1 MEPREENTQQQ
12 EQHREVVE
20 AITPYKLKT
29 HQKIYLPFKR
39 LIAIFGSIMGIIVC
53 TALLWW
59 WVLPI
64 NAIVTKGH
72 PFFNRHR
79 IGKDGKAF
87 VIFKFRTMKNNTDPH
102 MSSTGNNMASQV
114 TGFGKF
120 LRATS
125 IDETVQ
131 LFNIFVGQ
139 MSFIGPRPLI
149 DVNPEDVLTIN
160 KRKENGSICLKPG
173 LSGYAQIHNRAELDP
188 VVKAEYDFKY
198 LQKMSFC
205 YSLFCCIPFNNRM
218 FKEDSSFNILNFT
231 KHFCG

>member
-1 MEPREENTQQQ
+1 M
-12 EQHREVVE
+12 
-20 AITPYKLKT
+20 KT

-39 LIAIFGSIMGIIVC
+39 LIGLFGSIIGIIFCFV
-53 TALLWW
+53 LLWW
-59 WVLPI
+59 WVIPV

-87 VIFKFRTMKNNTDPH
+87 ICLKLRSMKNDVDPH
-102 MSSTGNNMASQV
+102 MSSLDKGVSDNL

-131 LFNIFVGQ
+131 LFNILIGQ

-149 DVNPEDVLTIN
+149 DVNETDRKTIEL
-160 KRKENGSICLKPG
+160 RKENGSIKLRPG
-173 LSGYAQIHNRAELDP
+173 ISGYAQIHKRGELNP
-188 VVKAEYDFKY
+188 EEKAMYDGIYFEH
-198 LQKMSFC
+198 F
-205 YSLFCCIPFNNRM
+205 SLWWDIKIFIYT
-218 FKEDSSFNILNFT
+218 ILRLSGAA
-231 KHFCG
+231 KGR